1 MIILLLKGYNN
12 YFNRIVKKEDS
23 ITAYKEAS
31 TSYLEYPNVNF
42 DPNDGV
48 ITSLVVGGP
57 TQKLDTVQVLDFE
70 DSGSP
75 DYLIAYVNTTNDGP
89 IIKSRWFI
97 TECDRVRN
105 GQYKLSLKRDSL
117 VDYFDDIKEAPC
129 FIEKATITDTNNV
142 LLYNNE
148 GFNVNQI
155 KTSETLIKDSSGV
168 PWIVGYV
175 SSKLSTGSKE
185 TQITTIP
192 LNNAGYATGSFVYTA
207 STSFSKIYIEYNG
220 TRVYGGDSGFTYS
233 FDDMSGVLTYTI
245 SQYLWRGQTVAMYT
259 IYTSVGEVNDGTY
272 KMTPPGDESRNHLQD
287 APYDMFCIPF
297 GEIRLNTANITTT
310 KDAAM
315 AIAFEFAKDLGK
327 ESIYDLQLLP
337 YCPKQDMILSGR
349 VYEILGTNGR
359 DYNYIYDSNSNI
371 KSIVLWCEKSTGS
384 INVLA
389 ESTIELNRPTESTAT
404 TMTASSTNASCGT
417 SGGYSSVSF
426 TDPSIKGLAD
436 VTVTGVSVSKDSYNA
451 SSQGISNFGY
461 NPDTGYIMGKIY
473 TPGFPTG
480 SSNGWTARITF
491 TYHKYLYPEYL
502 DYKVSNQCDVYRLVS
517 PNYNGQFEWSL
528 AKSSGV
534 SNIFN
539 IDFTYKP
546 HTPYIHVT
554 PIFSKL
560 YGTDFDDARGL
571 ICGGDFSLP
580 IITDAWTEYQVQNK
594 NYQEIFD
601 RQIEH
606 MDVNN
611 SIQADNLA
619 WSSGMNIFNAAQSGV
634 NSMIGAGAKG
644 NMLGVGAAGA
654 SLAINEIK
662 AIGSAIFNQDLML
675 RGQGENRSFAYD
687 MFNYGLQNVQ
697 ALPYGLTKV
706 GAYNANNKIFP
717 MVEYFTCS
725 DIEKQAF
732 RDKLKYNGM
741 SVNVIGKIEDY
752 MDNSEKRFIK
762 AQLIRLEIPDD
773 SHVVNDIYNELIK
786 GAYI

>member
-31 TSYLEYPNVNF
+31 TSYLEYANVNF
-42 DPNDGV
+42 DPNDG
-48 ITSLVVGGP
+48 ITTSIVVGGP
-57 TQKLDTVQVLDFE
+57 TQNDG
-70 DSGSP
+70 DSLLWWEHNGAP
-75 DYLIAYVNTTNDGP
+75 DYFICYDQGDGEQLLR
-89 IIKSRWFI
+89 SRWFVI
-97 TECDRVRN
+97 ESDRVRA
-105 GQYKLSLKRDSL
+105 GQYKLTLKRDSL
-117 VDYFDDIKEAPC
+117 VDYFNDIKSAPC
-129 FIEKATITDTNNV
+129 FIEKATITDVNNP

-175 SSKLSTGSKE
+175 SSKLSTETKDVPVTTVTLNSSGS
-185 TQITTIP
+185 
-192 LNNAGYATGSFVYTA
+192 ATGSTIYMASSNFVELYV
-207 STSFSKIYIEYNG
+207 KYNG
-220 TRVYGGDSGFTYS
+220 SEYRSGLSYT
-233 FDDMSGVLTYTI
+233 FDPLTGLLRYTI
-245 SQYLWRGQTVAMYT
+245 NISTLANKSVELRVKYT
-259 IYTSVGEVNDGTY
+259 QIGTISGGTY
-272 KMTPPGDESRNHLQD
+272 KMTPPGDESRNHLID

-297 GEIRLNTANITTT
+297 GQITLNTANVTTV
-310 KDAAM
+310 KEAALE
-315 AIAFEFAKDLGK
+315 IAFEFAKDLGK
-327 ESIYDLQLLP
+327 ESIYDIQLLP
-337 YCPKQDMILSGR
+337 YCPRLDMILSGKI
-349 VYEILGTNGR
+349 YEVLGINGK
-359 DYNYIYDSNSNI
+359 DYNYIYDSSNNI
-371 KSIVLWCEKSTGS
+371 KSIVLWCDKSTGS
-384 INVLA
+384 FNTVA
-389 ESTIELNRPTESTAT
+389 ESTIAINRPTESTAT
-404 TMTASSTNASCGT
+404 GMTVSSTNARCGT
-417 SGGYSSVSF
+417 SNSYSSVSF

-436 VTVTGVSVSKDSYNA
+436 VVVTGVTVSKGSYNA
-451 SSQGISNFGY
+451 ASTGISEYSY

-480 SSNGWTARITF
+480 STSGWTARITF
-491 TYHKYLYPEYL
+491 TYHKYSYPEYL

-539 IDFTYKP
+539 VDYTYKP
-546 HTPYIHVT
+546 HVPYIHVT

-560 YGTDFDDARGL
+560 YGSDFDDARGL

-611 SIQADNLA
+611 SIQSDNFAWTNGKDLA
-619 WSSGMNIFNAAQSGV
+619 NKSFELVMGI
-634 NSMIGAGAKG
+634 
-644 NMLGVGAAGA
+644 AGA
-654 SLAINEIK
+654 SSGNAKAMGGLGKAAMGLAESYGNLK
-662 AIGSAIFNQDLML
+662 IGQDLML
-675 RGQGENRSFAYD
+675 RGQEENRSFAYD

-725 DIEKQAF
+725 DVEKQAF

-752 MDNSEKRFIK
+752 IDNNEKRFIK
-762 AQLIRLEIPDD
+762 AQLIRLEIADD
-773 SHVVNDIYNELIK
+773 SHVVNDIYNELNK